1 MISLW
6 QMSASTSNVAA
17 NRLRILALHGFGQ
30 NGAILR
36 VKTVGTNS
44 ISSVQ
49 QHCQLGT
56 DCSQECMI
64 EAAIASVV
72 SQSHRMK
79 IAYPTVLPTFYE
91 VSGCMIGRDPYAR
104 MSPQLQIFTLLM
116 PR

>member
-36 VKTVGTNS
+36 VKTVGTNP

-64 EAAIASVV
+64 DASMR
-72 SQSHRMK
+72 QSHRSRIK
-79 IAYPTVLPTFYE
+79 SILHIRQYFRL
-91 VSGCMIGRDPYAR
+91 
-104 MSPQLQIFTLLM
+104 FTT
-116 PR
+116 